1 MTNPTLLKLCG
12 NSDYLMLRPVTRENT
27 GKRKNF
33 FAAKSELLRL
43 DNEHEITLNDGT
55 DHAIFQRSPA
65 GDAVGII
72 FYWLNERG
80 DGTLT
85 GRKEETE
92 VRYSKLRAFLER
104 CTDRTTRDC
113 RILSLPDDRWPRIV
127 FYSQGNLKKVVA
139 SKMLRRKLSKFLRCA
154 FQWPRATE
162 IRLYDD
168 FLPGSFLFTE
178 YVGEKIG
185 TEGGVVL
192 HGYDK
197 PETSYYSLHT

>member
-12 NSDYLMLRPVTRENT
+12 NSDYLMLRPVTRENA

-43 DNEHEITLNDGT
+43 DKEHEITLNDGA
-55 DHAIFQRSPA
+55 DHVIFRRSPA
-65 GDAVGII
+65 EDAVRII
-72 FYWLNERG
+72 FYWLNEHS

-92 VRYSKLRAFLER
+92 VRYSALRAFLER
-104 CTDRTTRDC
+104 CTDRKTKEC
-113 RILSLPDDRWPRIV
+113 SILSLPDERWPRIV
-127 FYSQGNLKKVVA
+127 FYSQRNLKKVVA

-168 FLPGSFLFTE
+168 FLPGSFLFHE
-178 YVGEKIG
+178 HVGDKIG
-185 TEGGVVL
+185 IEGGVVL
-192 HGYDK
+192 HGYEQPK
-197 PETSYYSLHT
+197 TAYYSIHT

>member
-1 MTNPTLLKLCG
+1 MINPTLLKLCG
-12 NSDYLMLRPVTRENT
+12 NSDYLMLRPVTRENA

-43 DNEHEITLNDGT
+43 DAEHEITLNDGT
-55 DHAIFQRSPA
+55 DHVIFRRSSVE
-65 GDAVGII
+65 DAVRII
-72 FYWLNERG
+72 FYWLNEHG

-92 VRYSKLRAFLER
+92 IRYSEFRAFLER
-104 CTDRTTRDC
+104 CTDRKTREC
-113 RILSLPDDRWPRIV
+113 SILSLPGERWPRIV
-127 FYSQGNLKKVVA
+127 FYSQRNLKEVAA

-162 IRLYDD
+162 IRLYDESV
-168 FLPGSFLFTE
+168 PYSFFFRELC
-178 YVGEKIG
+178 GDRCGI
-185 TEGGVVL
+185 EGGVIL

-197 PETSYYSLHT
+197 PETSYYSIHT

>member
-12 NSDYLMLRPVTRENT
+12 NSDYLMLRPVTRENA

-33 FAAKSELLRL
+33 FAAKIELLRL
-43 DNEHEITLNDGT
+43 DNEHEITLNDGA
-55 DHAIFQRSPA
+55 DHTIFQRSPA
-65 GDAVGII
+65 EDAVRII
-72 FYWLNERG
+72 FYWLTEHS
-80 DGTLT
+80 DGTPT

-92 VRYSKLRAFLER
+92 IRYSELRAFLER
-104 CTDRTTRDC
+104 CTDRNTRTC
-113 RILSLPDDRWPRIV
+113 SILSLPDDRWPRIV
-127 FYSQGNLKKVVA
+127 FYSQRNLKEVTA
-139 SKMLRRKLSKFLRCA
+139 SKMLRRKLSKFLRNA
-154 FQWPRATE
+154 FHWPRATE

-178 YVGEKIG
+178 YVGDKIG

-197 PETSYYSLHT
+197 PKTSYYSLHT